1 MQWPD
6 PNPSGKSLQMQ
17 CSEKSDLIA
26 SFLRMFLNLS
36 IKKISLA
43 ILMQQLRIRNDAV
56 SIINRQGLNLSGI
69 SRVRGRKRNIVILI
83 DLENCCTM

>member
-1 MQWPD
+1 MQY
-6 PNPSGKSLQMQ
+6 
-17 CSEKSDLIA
+17 SEKSDLIA

-56 SIINRQGLNLSGI
+56 SIINRQGPNLSGI
-69 SRVRGRKRNIVILI
+69 SGVRGRYRDIIILPVI
-83 DLENCCTM
+83 DLENCCTI

>member
-1 MQWPD
+1 MAVKWPD

-56 SIINRQGLNLSGI
+56 SIINRQGPNLSG
-69 SRVRGRKRNIVILI
+69 VRGRKRDIVILI